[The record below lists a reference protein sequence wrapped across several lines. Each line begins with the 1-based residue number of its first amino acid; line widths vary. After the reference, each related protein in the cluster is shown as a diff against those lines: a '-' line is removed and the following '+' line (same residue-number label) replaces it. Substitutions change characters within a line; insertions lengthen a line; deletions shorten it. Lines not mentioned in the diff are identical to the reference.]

1 MARAAPATKAEK
13 AKKIHIP
20 DGKGVLQDRAVLVH
34 LKVSCME
41 LQIKDKRGAKSLN
54 DDFGADESMVS
65 GLKTLFKSEDFDN
78 YRKTYWEM
86 RTIHLAMTS
95 PWLDGGIRILPT
107 AFYDDYQTKEQAL
120 KQDADMYIKRL
131 AQSYDEIKAA
141 SKKYLGGLY
150 NEADWPT
157 KEAFGRK
164 FGVSIR
170 FMPIPRSED
179 FRLNHGAESLLDE
192 LEDSVKL
199 DVWTRIAAMME
210 RVKKALSG
218 GPGRGPTDR
227 MVEDL
232 KELSVLLPGL
242 NITADAKVQKI
253 ANDIQKA
260 FKDVVSVEVL
270 KANDDLKAKSLEAA
284 TKFSDAA
291 AGFLKAFED

>member
-1 MARAAPATKAEK
+1 MVRAAPATKAEK
-13 AKKIHIP
+13 ARKIHIP
-20 DGKGVLQDRAVLVH
+20 SGGGLLQDRAVLVH

-41 LQIKDKRGAKSLN
+41 LQIKDKRGAKSLK

-86 RTIHLAMTS
+86 RTIHLNMTS

-120 KQDADMYIKRL
+120 KQDADMYVKRL
-131 AQSYDEIKAA
+131 AKSYDTIKMQ
-141 SKKYLGGLY
+141 SKEFLGSLY
-150 NEADWPT
+150 EEKDWPS

-170 FMPIPRSED
+170 FMPIPRAED

-192 LEDSVKL
+192 LADSVKL

-210 RVKKALSG
+210 RVKNALG
-218 GPGRGPTDR
+218 GDGKVTKK
-227 MVEDL
+227 MIADL
-232 KELSVLLPGL
+232 RELSDLLPGL
-242 NITADAKVQKI
+242 NITGDPKVQKV
-253 ANDIQKA
+253 ANDIQQS
-260 FKDVVSVEVL
+260 FKNVVDQDSL
-270 KANDDLKAKSLEAA
+270 KDKDLRAQSLEAA